1 MRDFLIF
8 SNIARLTYV
17 IIVCIIVGFVV
28 PLILNE
34 TGVFDYAPPNNDV
47 PATCRILEGV
57 RWVKREIRNA
67 TYTKLE
73 LPIFRT
79 DCMPGEDMSAV
90 TYERCTE
97 LGCCFNQIRADIGFC
112 HHKIPSM
119 HTFNVTAG
127 SF

>member
-57 RWVKREIRNA
+57 RWVKSEIGAIQRG
-67 TYTKLE
+67 KLA
-73 LPIFRT
+73 LAIFRT
-79 DCMPGEDMSAV
+79 DCMPGEAMSAV

>member
-47 PATCRILEGV
+47 PATCRILDGV
-57 RWVKREIRNA
+57 RLVKREIRNA
-67 TYTKLE
+67 TR
-73 LPIFRT
+73 I
-79 DCMPGEDMSAV
+79 
-90 TYERCTE
+90 
-97 LGCCFNQIRADIGFC
+97 
-112 HHKIPSM
+112 H
-119 HTFNVTAG
+119 
-127 SF
+127 